1 MINAKSTTK
10 KSPASRHSEDE
21 TRHRNMQIGTRRSDG
36 LESAFALLTDKAN
49 GQEFGENSLTRHICT
64 THSRGPSAR
73 LAHPL
78 RDRSAAQ
85 DDSFNIF
92 LRASVSPL
100 WIFKPGPEQ
109 MLHGTGAARI
119 VFMKT
124 ERWLLLFIT
133 AISLTGTVFAQ
144 AGRRAAPPPKTADKC
159 LLKENINE
167 DISAQVAKFKLVSM
181 PFSVNGLSDA
191 ERKMVYKLVEASQFL
206 ESIYWRQSDPKGLEL
221 YKRLLGC
228 NQVMNQKIRRF
239 LMINGSRYDLL
250 ENNKPFVGSD
260 PFLPGHSLY
269 PAGIARQEIE
279 AYVAKHPEK
288 KAQIYSPFT
297 VVKRQGAELV
307 AVPYHI
313 EYKPW
318 LTGAAAALRQ
328 AAALSP
334 DKAFANF
341 LRLRADALLTD
352 DYYKSDIAWLD
363 LENPKFDIIF
373 APYETYL
380 DDLLGVKTSYGT
392 AVMIRNQEESAALD
406 NFKKNVPEIQ
416 DALPLA
422 PEDRPSMQGKS
433 TPMEVMDTPFRAGD
447 LRHGYQ
453 AVADNLPN
461 DPRIHQE
468 KGTKKIFFKNFMD
481 ARVNYVVLPIGKQL
495 MREDQAALA
504 SMEGYLAVVLM
515 HEICHGLGPA
525 YARTSTGK
533 ADIRESIGPAY
544 AGLEEAKADIVG
556 LFALN
561 WLMDKG
567 VVQKDQANGFYAS
580 HVAGIFRT
588 VRFGVAEAHGR
599 AEMMEF
605 NYFAEQGAIALDSKI
620 GKYAIDFTKM
630 PQAVATLAKELLEI
644 EATGDRNRA
653 EQWLK
658 KYDFM
663 PAELK
668 SALISVK
675 DVPVDVDPV
684 SAFGEQI
691 Q

>member
-1 MINAKSTTK
+1 MMTALYAFKWKHPVLIGIEERLKSTT
-10 KSPASRHSEDE
+10 
-21 TRHRNMQIGTRRSDG
+21 
-36 LESAFALLTDKAN
+36 
-49 GQEFGENSLTRHICT
+49 
-64 THSRGPSAR
+64 
-73 LAHPL
+73 AHDL
-78 RDRSAAQ
+78 Q
-85 DDSFNIF
+85 LGF
-92 LRASVSPL
+92 LRASCLGGKFFRQVLPPVFSSA
-100 WIFKPGPEQ
+100 Q
-109 MLHGTGAARI
+109 AAKIGR
-119 VFMKT
+119 MNT
-124 ERWLLLFIT
+124 ARWLLAFILT
-133 AISLTGTVFAQ
+133 ITFTGTMLAQ

-159 LLKENINE
+159 LLKENVNE

-181 PFSVNGLSDA
+181 PFSVNGLSPQ
-191 ERKMVYKLVEASQFL
+191 ERQMVYKLVEASQFL

-228 NQVMNQKIRRF
+228 NQVMNQKIRRL

-269 PAGIARQEIE
+269 PAGITRAEIE
-279 AYVAKHPEK
+279 TYVAKHPEK
-288 KAQIYSPFT
+288 KAQIYSPYT
-297 VVKRQGAELV
+297 VVKRQRAELIG
-307 AVPYHI
+307 VPYHV

-352 DYYKSDIAWLD
+352 DYYKSDLAWLD

-380 DDLLGVKTSYGT
+380 DDLLGVKTSYGA

-406 NFKKNVPEIQ
+406 NFKKYVPDIQ

-433 TPMEVMDTPFRAGD
+433 TPMEVMDAPFRAGD

-461 DPRIHQE
+461 DPRIHKE

-481 ARVNYVVLPIGKQL
+481 ARVNFVVLPIAKQL
-495 MREDQAALA
+495 MREDQSALA
-504 SMEGYLAVVLM
+504 TMEGYLAVVLM

-525 YARTSTGK
+525 YARTSAGQ
-533 ADIRESIGPAY
+533 ADIRESIGPTY

-588 VRFGVAEAHGR
+588 VRFGVAEAHSR

-605 NYFAEQGAIALDSKI
+605 NYLVEQGAIAFDPKSS
-620 GKYAIDFTKM
+620 KYAIDFTKM
-630 PQAVATLAKELLEI
+630 PQAIATLAKELLEI

-653 EQWLK
+653 EQWFK
-658 KYDFM
+658 KYDSM

-668 SALISVK
+668 SALMSVK
-675 DVPVDVDPV
+675 DVSVDVDPV

>member
-1 MINAKSTTK
+1 
-10 KSPASRHSEDE
+10 
-21 TRHRNMQIGTRRSDG
+21 
-36 LESAFALLTDKAN
+36 
-49 GQEFGENSLTRHICT
+49 
-64 THSRGPSAR
+64 
-73 LAHPL
+73 
-78 RDRSAAQ
+78 
-85 DDSFNIF
+85 
-92 LRASVSPL
+92 
-100 WIFKPGPEQ
+100 
-109 MLHGTGAARI
+109 
-119 VFMKT
+119 MKT
-124 ERWLLLFIT
+124 GLWLLAFLCGM
-133 AISLTGTVFAQ
+133 SCTGTLLAQ

-167 DISAQVAKFKLVSM
+167 DIAAQVAKFKLVSM
-181 PFSVNGLSDA
+181 PFSVTGLSDA

-260 PFLPGHSLY
+260 PFQPGRALY
-269 PAGIARQEIE
+269 PVGITRQEIE

-288 KAQIYSPFT
+288 KAQIYNPYT
-297 VVKRQGAELV
+297 VIKRQGGELV
-307 AVPYHI
+307 AVPYHV

-318 LTGAAAALRQ
+318 LTGAAAALRE

-334 DKAFANF
+334 DKAFAGF
-341 LRLRADALLTD
+341 LRLRAEALLTD
-352 DYYKSDIAWLD
+352 DYYKSDIAWLE

-380 DDLLGVKTSYGT
+380 DDLMGVKTSYGT
-392 AVMIRNQEESAALD
+392 AVMIRNQGESAKLD
-406 NFKKNVPEIQ
+406 TFMKYVPEIQ
-416 DALPLA
+416 DTLPLA
-422 PEDRPSMQGKS
+422 PEDRPSLQGKS
-433 TPMEVMDTPFRAGD
+433 TPLEVMDTPFRAGD

-468 KGTKKIFFKNFMD
+468 KGSKKIFFKNFMD
-481 ARVNYVVLPIGKQL
+481 ARVNYVVLPIGKLL

-504 SMEGYLAVVLM
+504 SMDGYFTVVLM
-515 HEICHGLGPA
+515 HEICHALGPA
-525 YARTSTGK
+525 FARTSSGQ
-533 ADIRESIGPAY
+533 ADIRESIGPTFS
-544 AGLEEAKADIVG
+544 GLEEAKADIVG
-556 LFALN
+556 LLALN
-561 WLMDKG
+561 WLMEKG
-567 VVQKDQANGFYAS
+567 VLPKERAQEFYAS

-605 NYFAEQGAIALDSKI
+605 NYFAEQGAIARDPKA

-630 PQAVATLAKELLEI
+630 QQAVATLAKELLEI

-653 EQWLK
+653 EQWFK
-658 KYDFM
+658 KYDSM

-668 SALISVK
+668 SALANVK